1 MRFGVM
7 FANAGPF
14 AYPDLFETL
23 VRTAERVGFESLW
36 TVEHV
41 VIPVGYRSKYP
52 YSPEGKMPAPEN
64 VPLSDP
70 LLPLAYAAALSRHL
84 RLGTG
89 ILILPQR
96 HPAYVAKEV
105 ATLDVLSRGR
115 ALLGI
120 GSGWLAEEFATLGV
134 PFEQRGA
141 RTDEAIRA
149 IRSLWKS
156 QPEPFHG
163 KFFAWDAVESNP
175 KPIQQPGVPILVGG
189 HSEAAARRA
198 ARLGDGFFPAQ
209 GDFETLPRLFAV
221 LRGECERL
229 GRDPKTV
236 ELTCG
241 AFSLDRD
248 TVARYAELGISR
260 LVIPPPAFD
269 ADSLVPALERFAR
282 EVIEPC
288 RNL

>member
-7 FANAGPF
+7 FTNAGPF
-14 AYPDLFETL
+14 SYPELFTTL
-23 VRTAERVGFESLW
+23 VTTAERLGFESIW

-41 VIPVGYRSKYP
+41 VIPVGYESKYP
-52 YSPEGKMPAPEN
+52 YSPEGKMPGPDN

-70 LLPLAYAAALSRHL
+70 LLPLAYAAALTKNL

-105 ATLDVLSRGR
+105 ATLDVLSHGR

-120 GSGWLAEEFATLGV
+120 GSGWLAEEFAALGV

-141 RTDEAIRA
+141 RTDESIRA
-149 IRSLWKS
+149 IRSLWKPE
-156 QPEPFHG
+156 PEPFRG
-163 KFFAWDAVESNP
+163 KFFAWDKLESNP
-175 KPIQQPGVPILVGG
+175 KPIQQPGVPIIVGG

-198 ARLGDGFFPAQ
+198 ARLGDGFFPARA
-209 GDFETLPRLFAV
+209 DFDTLARLLEV
-221 LRGECERL
+221 LLTECRRI
-229 GRDPKTV
+229 GRNPDEV
-236 ELTCG
+236 ELTTG
-241 AFSLDRD
+241 ALSLDVE
-248 TVARYAELGISR
+248 TVKRYAALGVRR

-269 ADSLVPALERFAR
+269 ADGLVPGLEAFAR
-282 EVIEPC
+282 NVLEPC
-288 RNL
+288 ARL

>member
-1 MRFGVM
+1 
-7 FANAGPF
+7 
-14 AYPDLFETL
+14 
-23 VRTAERVGFESLW
+23 
-36 TVEHV
+36 
-41 VIPVGYRSKYP
+41 
-52 YSPEGKMPAPEN
+52 
-64 VPLSDP
+64 
-70 LLPLAYAAALSRHL
+70 
-84 RLGTG
+84 
-89 ILILPQR
+89 
-96 HPAYVAKEV
+96 
-105 ATLDVLSRGR
+105 
-115 ALLGI
+115 LLGI

-149 IRSLWKS
+149 IRSLWKP

>member
-52 YSPEGKMPAPEN
+52 YSPDGKMPAPEN

-149 IRSLWKS
+149 IRSLWKP
-156 QPEPFHG
+156 QPEPFRG

-209 GDFETLPRLFAV
+209 GDFETLPRLLAV

-229 GRDPKTV
+229 GRDPETV

>member
-149 IRSLWKS
+149 IRSLWKP

-209 GDFETLPRLFAV
+209 GDFETLPRLLAV

-269 ADSLVPALERFAR
+269 ADSLVPGLERFAR